1 MNLKFNKFYDQ
12 NIINIKLLNIN
23 TMNFKYSMLIGILG
37 IVFWLIGILIGDLI
51 SSFTFIRDS
60 TMNIVGGGVGLLFG
74 VLLGLN
80 IANRKEKY
88 V

>member
-1 MNLKFNKFYDQ
+1 MNLKFNKLYDQ